1 MFQVACPYCPSLPPD
16 MLRGANARRLFSI
29 EDWERGSKGMTGR
42 WWMLVGLLCVG
53 LAGCRKESQTAEAK
67 DRHSGAEEAHVTVRV
82 EAVRRGTIVQT
93 VEGLG
98 RSVAIPAKLAMLT
111 PAVEGHVH
119 ELVVKQ
125 GETVKKGQPIVE
137 LDQAVALADLAEKT
151 ATRDGLKASLALL
164 KSLPRRE
171 ERRSNELAV
180 EQAKV
185 ALERARAAAERLR
198 PLLARREVSEQ
209 QVFEAELAVT
219 SARLLQ
225 QSAEAQLQAMLIGP
239 RPEAV
244 AEAEAKITVAD
255 GLVAFSKA
263 HLDLHT
269 IRAPIDG
276 VLDSLTCH
284 PGQTIAIGTP
294 IGEVVDTRQI
304 FVSVYLP
311 ARSAQAVH
319 VGQKAQL
326 RIVESRPES
335 SGEAASGDAGLEGKV
350 DFVGR
355 LADVQTGN
363 LPVLILV
370 ENPAGR
376 LTLGQTMGV
385 TITVDEHSGVLEVP
399 SAAILD
405 QGEGPVLSVVRDGK
419 TVALR
424 PELRTSQG
432 GWVAISKTDLKE
444 GEPVIV
450 EGGYNL
456 PEGTAV
462 KTEEAAGKTEGKAEK
477 AEEKAGKAEGKAVK
491 PDKTKAGSEHEQ

>member
-1 MFQVACPYCPSLPPD
+1 M
-16 MLRGANARRLFSI
+16 
-29 EDWERGSKGMTGR
+29 
-42 WWMLVGLLCVG
+42 
-53 LAGCRKESQTAEAK
+53 
-67 DRHSGAEEAHVTVRV
+67 
-82 EAVRRGTIVQT
+82 
-93 VEGLG
+93 
-98 RSVAIPAKLAMLT
+98 
-111 PAVEGHVH
+111 
-119 ELVVKQ
+119 
-125 GETVKKGQPIVE
+125 
-137 LDQAVALADLAEKT
+137 
-151 ATRDGLKASLALL
+151 
-164 KSLPRRE
+164 
-171 ERRSNELAV
+171 
-180 EQAKV
+180 
-185 ALERARAAAERLR
+185 
-198 PLLARREVSEQ
+198 
-209 QVFEAELAVT
+209 T

-225 QSAEAQLQAMLIGP
+225 QTAEAQLQAMLIGP

-244 AEAEAKITVAD
+244 AEAEARITVAD
-255 GLVAFSKA
+255 GAVAFSKA

-276 VLDSLTCH
+276 VLDNLTCH
-284 PGQTIAIGTP
+284 PGQTIAIGAP

-335 SGEAASGDAGLEGKV
+335 SGEAARGDAGLEGKV

-376 LTLGQTMGV
+376 FTLGQTMGV

-405 QGEGPVLSVVRDGK
+405 QGEGPVLTVVRDGK
-419 TVALR
+419 TVALH
-424 PELRTSQG
+424 PELGTSQG

-462 KTEEAAGKTEGKAEK
+462 KTEEATGKAK
-477 AEEKAGKAEGKAVK
+477 RKRARPKG
-491 PDKTKAGSEHEQ
+491 QR

>member
-1 MFQVACPYCPSLPPD
+1 MS
-16 MLRGANARRLFSI
+16 
-29 EDWERGSKGMTGR
+29 GR
-42 WWMLVGLLCVG
+42 WWTLVGLLCLG
-53 LAGCRKESQTAEAK
+53 LAGCHKESQTAEAK
-67 DRHSGAEEAHVTVRV
+67 DEHSGAEEAHVTVQV
-82 EAVRRGTIVQT
+82 EAARRGTVVET

-98 RSVAIPAKLAMLT
+98 RSEAIPAKLAMLT

-137 LDQAVALADLAEKT
+137 LDQTVALADLAEKT

-185 ALERARAAAERLR
+185 ALERAKAALERLR
-198 PLLARREVSEQ
+198 PLLARREVSQQ

-225 QSAEAQLQAMLIGP
+225 QTAEAQLQAMLIGP

-244 AEAEAKITVAD
+244 AEAQAKITVAD
-255 GLVAFSKA
+255 GAVAFSKA
-263 HLDLHT
+263 HLDFHT

-294 IGEVVDTRQI
+294 IGEVVDSRQI

-311 ARSAQAVH
+311 ARSAHAVH
-319 VGQKAQL
+319 VGQKAQV
-326 RIVESRPES
+326 RIAESRPES
-335 SGEAASGDAGLEGKV
+335 SSGAAASGDGGLEGKV

-376 LTLGQTMGV
+376 LTLGQTLGV
-385 TITVDEHSGVLEVP
+385 TITVDEHTGVLEVP
-399 SAAILD
+399 AAAILD
-405 QGEGPVLSVVRDGK
+405 LGEGPVSSVVRDGK
-419 TVALR
+419 TVALH
-424 PELRTSQG
+424 PEVGTAQG
-432 GWVAISKTDLKE
+432 GWVAVSKTDLKE

-462 KTEEAAGKTEGKAEK
+462 KPAET
-477 AEEKAGKAEGKAVK
+477 AVKAEGTAAK
-491 PDKTKAGSEHEQ
+491 PDKTKAGPEHEG

>member
-1 MFQVACPYCPSLPPD
+1 MRDLRACGWSPAGWTIRINHFACPYCPSLPRIC
-16 MLRGANARRLFSI
+16 LRGGNAHRLFSI
-29 EDWERGSKGMTGR
+29 KDWERGSKGMTVRR
-42 WWMLVGLLCVG
+42 WMFVGLLCVG

-67 DRHSGAEEAHVTVRV
+67 DGHSGAEEAHVTVRV
-82 EAVRRGTIVQT
+82 ETARRGTIVQT

-98 RSVAIPAKLAMLT
+98 RSEAIPAKLAMLT

-119 ELVVKQ
+119 ELVIKQ

-137 LDQAVALADLAEKT
+137 LDQSVALADLAEKM

-185 ALERARAAAERLR
+185 ALERAKAAAERLR

-209 QVFEAELAVT
+209 QAFEAELAVT

-225 QSAEAQLQAMLIGP
+225 QTAEAQLHAMLIGP

-244 AEAEAKITVAD
+244 AEAEARITVAD
-255 GLVAFSKA
+255 GAVAFSKA
-263 HLDLHT
+263 HLDFHT

-319 VGQKAQL
+319 VGQKAL
-326 RIVESRPES
+326 VRIVESRPES

-350 DFVGR
+350 NFVGR

-376 LTLGQTMGV
+376 LTLGQT
-385 TITVDEHSGVLEVP
+385 
-399 SAAILD
+399 
-405 QGEGPVLSVVRDGK
+405 
-419 TVALR
+419 
-424 PELRTSQG
+424 
-432 GWVAISKTDLKE
+432 
-444 GEPVIV
+444 
-450 EGGYNL
+450 
-456 PEGTAV
+456 
-462 KTEEAAGKTEGKAEK
+462 
-477 AEEKAGKAEGKAVK
+477 
-491 PDKTKAGSEHEQ
+491 

>member
-1 MFQVACPYCPSLPPD
+1 
-16 MLRGANARRLFSI
+16 
-29 EDWERGSKGMTGR
+29 MTGR
-42 WWMLVGLLCVG
+42 WWMIVGLLCVG
-53 LAGCRKESQTAEAK
+53 LAGCHKESPTAEAK
-67 DRHSGAEEAHVTVRV
+67 DEHSGEEEAHVSVRV
-82 EAVRRGTIVQT
+82 EAARRGNIVQS

-98 RSVAIPAKLAMLT
+98 RSEAIPTKLAMLT

-119 ELVVKQ
+119 ELAVKQ

-137 LDQAVALADLAEKT
+137 LDQSVALADLAEKT
-151 ATRDGLKASLALL
+151 ATRNSLRASLALL

-185 ALERARAAAERLR
+185 AFERAKAASERLR
-198 PLLARREVSEQ
+198 PLWARHEVSEQ

-219 SARLLQ
+219 SAQLLQ
-225 QSAEAQLQAMLIGP
+225 QTAEAQLRAMLIGP

-294 IGEVVDTRQI
+294 IGEVVDTRQV

-311 ARSAQAVH
+311 ARSAQSVH
-319 VGQKAQL
+319 VGQKAQV

-335 SGEAASGDAGLEGKV
+335 SAETASGDTGLEGKV
-350 DFVGR
+350 NFVGR
-355 LADVQTGN
+355 LADAQTGN
-363 LPVLILV
+363 LPVLIMV
-370 ENPAGR
+370 ENPDGR

-385 TITVDEHSGVLEVP
+385 TITVAEHSGVLEVP
-399 SAAILD
+399 STAVLD
-405 QGEGPVLSVVRDGK
+405 QGEGPVLTVVREDK
-419 TVALR
+419 TVALH
-424 PELRTSQG
+424 PELGISQG
-432 GWVAISKTDLKE
+432 GWVTVSKTDLKE
-444 GEPVIV
+444 GEPVII

-456 PEGTAV
+456 PEGTPV
-462 KTEEAAGKTEGKAEK
+462 KTAEAKGKAEEKEGKAEGKAEK
-477 AEEKAGKAEGKAVK
+477 ADDKDGKAEKKDGKAEEATVK

>member
-1 MFQVACPYCPSLPPD
+1 
-16 MLRGANARRLFSI
+16 MLSGDTARRHLFDRGLGARKQRHDRSMVDDRGTALRWACRLPQG
-29 EDWERGSKGMTGR
+29 EPDGGSQGRAFRRGRSPRDGPGRGSQ
-42 WWMLVGLLCVG
+42 
-53 LAGCRKESQTAEAK
+53 A
-67 DRHSGAEEAHVTVRV
+67 RHDHPNRRRPGTQRGNSRQARDADARC
-82 EAVRRGTIVQT
+82 RGTCPRA
-93 VEGLG
+93 G
-98 RSVAIPAKLAMLT
+98 R
-111 PAVEGHVH
+111 
-119 ELVVKQ
+119 
-125 GETVKKGQPIVE
+125 
-137 LDQAVALADLAEKT
+137 QAR
-151 ATRDGLKASLALL
+151 RDGQERPTDRRARPVGCPRR
-164 KSLPRRE
+164 PRRE
-171 ERRSNELAV
+171 DGHARRPQSLAGAPQV
-180 EQAKV
+180 TASARGAQA
-185 ALERARAAAERLR
+185 ALERLR
-198 PLLARREVSEQ
+198 PLRAQREVSEQ

-219 SARLLQ
+219 SAQILQ
-225 QSAEAQLQAMLIGP
+225 QTAEAQLHAMLIGP

-244 AEAEAKITVAD
+244 AEVEAKIAVAD
-255 GLVAFSKA
+255 GAVAFSTA

-319 VGQKAQL
+319 VGQKAQV

-350 DFVGR
+350 NFVGR

-370 ENPAGR
+370 DNPAGR

-419 TVALR
+419 TVALH
-424 PELRTSQG
+424 PELGTSQG

-462 KTEEAAGKTEGKAEK
+462 KTEEAAGK
-477 AEEKAGKAEGKAVK
+477 AEGATGK
-491 PDKTKAGSEHEQ
+491 PDKTKAGSEHQE

>member
-1 MFQVACPYCPSLPPD
+1 
-16 MLRGANARRLFSI
+16 
-29 EDWERGSKGMTGR
+29 
-42 WWMLVGLLCVG
+42 
-53 LAGCRKESQTAEAK
+53 
-67 DRHSGAEEAHVTVRV
+67 
-82 EAVRRGTIVQT
+82 
-93 VEGLG
+93 
-98 RSVAIPAKLAMLT
+98 MLT

-137 LDQAVALADLAEKT
+137 LDQTVALADLAEKT

-185 ALERARAAAERLR
+185 ALERAKAAAERLR

-225 QSAEAQLQAMLIGP
+225 QTAEAQLHAMLIGP

-244 AEAEAKITVAD
+244 AEAEARITVAD
-255 GLVAFSKA
+255 GAVAFSKA

-269 IRAPIDG
+269 IRAPING

-284 PGQTIAIGTP
+284 PGQTIAIGAP

-319 VGQKAQL
+319 VGQKAL
-326 RIVESRPES
+326 VRIVESHPES
-335 SGEAASGDAGLEGKV
+335 SGEAARGDAGLEGKV

-355 LADVQTGN
+355 IADVQTGN

-419 TVALR
+419 TVALH
-424 PELRTSQG
+424 PEL
-432 GWVAISKTDLKE
+432 
-444 GEPVIV
+444 
-450 EGGYNL
+450 
-456 PEGTAV
+456 GTWARP
-462 KTEEAAGKTEGKAEK
+462 KRKRARPKRKRARPKG
-477 AEEKAGKAEGKAVK
+477 
-491 PDKTKAGSEHEQ
+491 QR

>member
-1 MFQVACPYCPSLPPD
+1 
-16 MLRGANARRLFSI
+16 
-29 EDWERGSKGMTGR
+29 MTGR
-42 WWMLVGLLCVG
+42 WWMMVALLCVG
-53 LAGCRKESQTAEAK
+53 LAGCRKEIPTAEAK
-67 DRHSGAEEAHVTVRV
+67 DEHSEDGEAHVTVRV
-82 EAVRRGTIVQT
+82 EAARRGNIAQT

-98 RSVAIPAKLAMLT
+98 RSEAIPAKLAMLT

-119 ELVVKQ
+119 DLVVKQ
-125 GETVKKGQPIVE
+125 GEMVKKGQPIVE
-137 LDQAVALADLAEKT
+137 LDQSVPLADLAEKT
-151 ATRDGLKASLALL
+151 ATRDGLKASLVLL
-164 KSLPRRE
+164 KSIPRPE

-185 ALERARAAAERLR
+185 ALERAKIALERLR
-198 PLLARREVSEQ
+198 PLRARGEIPETQIVDG
-209 QVFEAELAVT
+209 ELAVT
-219 SARLLQ
+219 SARILQ
-225 QSAEAQLQAMLIGP
+225 QTAEAQLHVTLIGP

-244 AEAEAKITVAD
+244 AEAEAKITVAN
-255 GLVAFSKA
+255 GAVAFSKA

-294 IGEVVDTRQI
+294 IGEVVDTRQV

-319 VGQKAQL
+319 VGQKAQV
-326 RIVESRPES
+326 RIVESRSEA
-335 SGEAASGDAGLEGKV
+335 SGEAASGDTGLEGKV

-370 ENPAGR
+370 ENPEGR
-376 LTLGQTMGV
+376 LTVGQTMGV
-385 TITVDEHSGVLEVP
+385 TITVGEQSEVLEVP
-399 SAAILD
+399 SNAIID
-405 QGEGPVLSVVRDGK
+405 QGEGPVLTIVREGK
-419 TVALR
+419 TVALH
-424 PELRTSQG
+424 PELGTSHQ
-432 GWVAISKTDLKE
+432 GWVAVSKTDLKE

-462 KTEEAAGKTEGKAEK
+462 KPEEAKGKAEEQEGKTEEKAEKHEEKDVK
-477 AEEKAGKAEGKAVK
+477 AEEKESKAEEATVK
-491 PDKTKAGSEHEQ
+491 PRQVQGRLGG

>member
-1 MFQVACPYCPSLPPD
+1 
-16 MLRGANARRLFSI
+16 
-29 EDWERGSKGMTGR
+29 MTGR
-42 WWMLVGLLCVG
+42 WWMILALLCAG
-53 LAGCRKESQTAEAK
+53 FAGCHKESQTAEAK
-67 DRHSGAEEAHVTVRV
+67 DEHSEEGEAHVTVQV
-82 EAVRRGTIVQT
+82 EAAKRGDIIQT

-98 RSVAIPAKLAMLT
+98 RSEAIPAKLAMLT

-137 LDQAVALADLAEKT
+137 LDQSVALADLAEKT
-151 ATRDGLKASLALL
+151 ATRDSLRASLTLL
-164 KSLPRRE
+164 KSIPRPD
-171 ERRSNELAV
+171 ERKSNELAV

-185 ALERARAAAERLR
+185 ALERAKAAAQRLR
-198 PLLARREVSEQ
+198 PLLARHEVSEQ
-209 QVFEAELAVT
+209 QVFEADLAVT
-219 SARLLQ
+219 SARLALETAQ
-225 QSAEAQLQAMLIGP
+225 AQLHAMLIGP

-244 AEAEAKITVAD
+244 AEAEAKIAVAE

-294 IGEVVDTRQI
+294 IGEVVDTRQV

-319 VGQKAQL
+319 VGQIAQV
-326 RIVESRPES
+326 RIVESRPDS
-335 SGEAASGDAGLEGKV
+335 SAAVAGNDEGLDGKV
-350 DFVGR
+350 NFVGR
-355 LADVQTGN
+355 LADTQTGN

-370 ENPAGR
+370 ENPAG
-376 LTLGQTMGV
+376 LLSVGQTMGV
-385 TITVDEHSGVLEVP
+385 TIVVNQHTGRLQVP
-399 SAAILD
+399 AAAVVD
-405 QGEGPVLSVVRDGK
+405 QGEGPVLTVIRDGK
-419 TVALR
+419 TVPLH
-424 PELRTSQG
+424 PELGMSQK

-462 KTEEAAGKTEGKAEK
+462 KTEEKAQEHADKGEEKDDKADEKAEK
-477 AEEKAGKAEGKAVK
+477 TADEHGQAKEKPVRAEEPAVK
-491 PDKTKAGSEHEQ
+491 PEKSKAGPERER

>member
-1 MFQVACPYCPSLPPD
+1 M
-16 MLRGANARRLFSI
+16 I
-29 EDWERGSKGMTGR
+29 ENRERGSKGMTGR
-42 WWMLVGLLCVG
+42 WWMLVALLCVG
-53 LAGCRKESQTAEAK
+53 LAGCHKESQTAEAK
-67 DRHSGAEEAHVTVRV
+67 DEHSEEEEAHVAVRV
-82 EAVRRGTIVQT
+82 EAARRGTIVQT
-93 VEGLG
+93 VEALG
-98 RSVAIPAKLAMLT
+98 RSEAIPAKLAMLT

-137 LDQAVALADLAEKT
+137 LNQSVALADLAEKT
-151 ATRDGLKASLALL
+151 ATRDSLRASLALL
-164 KSLPRRE
+164 KSIPRPE

-185 ALERARAAAERLR
+185 ALERAKAAAERLR
-198 PLLARREVSEQ
+198 PLFARHEVSEQ
-209 QVFEAELAVT
+209 QVFEADLAVT
-219 SARLLQ
+219 SARILLQ
-225 QSAEAQLQAMLIGP
+225 TAEAQLHAMLIGP

-294 IGEVVDTRQI
+294 IGEVVDTRQV

-311 ARSAQAVH
+311 ARSVQVVH
-319 VGQKAQL
+319 VGQKARV
-326 RIVESRPES
+326 RIVESRPEPA
-335 SGEAASGDAGLEGKV
+335 GEPASEEAGLEGKV

-355 LADVQTGN
+355 LADAQTGN

-370 ENPAGR
+370 DNPDGR
-376 LTLGQTMGV
+376 LSVGQTMGV
-385 TITVDEHSGVLEVP
+385 TITVAEQSGVLEVP
-399 SAAILD
+399 SVAILD
-405 QGEGPVLSVVRDGK
+405 QGEGPVLTAVREGK
-419 TVALR
+419 TVALH
-424 PELRTSQG
+424 PELGTSQA
-432 GWVAISKTDLKE
+432 GWMAVSKTDLKE

-462 KTEEAAGKTEGKAEK
+462 KTEEPTSKNEEEDSKSAAKAATTEEH
-477 AEEKAGKAEGKAVK
+477 ENKAEGAVRK
-491 PDKTKAGSEHEQ
+491 PEATKARSEVKK

>member
-1 MFQVACPYCPSLPPD
+1 
-16 MLRGANARRLFSI
+16 
-29 EDWERGSKGMTGR
+29 MTGR

-67 DRHSGAEEAHVTVRV
+67 DGHSGAEEAHVTVRV
-82 EAVRRGTIVQT
+82 EAARRGTIVQT

-98 RSVAIPAKLAMLT
+98 RSEAIPAKLAMLT

-185 ALERARAAAERLR
+185 ALERAKAAAERLR

-225 QSAEAQLQAMLIGP
+225 QTAEAQLHAMLIGP

-244 AEAEAKITVAD
+244 AEAEARITVAD
-255 GLVAFSKA
+255 GAVAFSKA
-263 HLDLHT
+263 HLDFHT

-319 VGQKAQL
+319 VGQKAL
-326 RIVESRPES
+326 VRIVESHPES

-350 DFVGR
+350 NFVGR

-419 TVALR
+419 TVALH
-424 PELRTSQG
+424 PELGTSQG

-462 KTEEAAGKTEGKAEK
+462 KTEEATGKAEAKEGKTEAKEGKAEG
-477 AEEKAGKAEGKAVK
+477 ATVK
-491 PDKTKAGSEHEQ
+491 PDKTKAGSEHEE

>member
-1 MFQVACPYCPSLPPD
+1 
-16 MLRGANARRLFSI
+16 
-29 EDWERGSKGMTGR
+29 MTGGWR
-42 WWMLVGLLCVG
+42 MMVGLLCVG
-53 LAGCRKESQTAEAK
+53 LAGCHKESQTAEAK
-67 DRHSGAEEAHVTVRV
+67 DEHSGEAEAHVTVRV
-82 EAVRRGTIVQT
+82 EAARRGNIVQT

-98 RSVAIPAKLAMLT
+98 RSEAIPTRLAMLT

-119 ELVVKQ
+119 ELAAKQ
-125 GETVKKGQPIVE
+125 GDTVKKGDPIVE
-137 LDQAVALADLAEKT
+137 LDQSVALADLAEKT
-151 ATRDGLKASLALL
+151 ATRDSLKAGLVLL
-164 KSLPRRE
+164 KSLPRPD

-185 ALERARAAAERLR
+185 ALQRARAAAERLR
-198 PLLARREVSEQ
+198 PLLARHEVSEQ
-209 QVFEAELAVT
+209 QVFEADLAVT
-219 SARLLQ
+219 SAQLMQ
-225 QSAEAQLQAMLIGP
+225 QTAEAQLHAMLIGP

-276 VLDSLTCH
+276 VLDNLTCH

-294 IGEVVDTRQI
+294 IGEVVDTRQV

-311 ARSAQAVH
+311 ARSAQSVH
-319 VGQKAQL
+319 VGQKAQV
-326 RIVESRPES
+326 RIVESGQES

-350 DFVGR
+350 EFVGR
-355 LADVQTGN
+355 LADTQTGN

-370 ENPAGR
+370 QNPDGR
-376 LTLGQTMGV
+376 LSVGQTMGV
-385 TITVDEHSGVLEVP
+385 TITVAEHSGVLEAP
-399 SAAILD
+399 STAILD
-405 QGEGPVLSVVRDGK
+405 QGEGPVLTIVREGK
-419 TVALR
+419 TVELH
-424 PELRTSQG
+424 PELGTSRG

-462 KTEEAAGKTEGKAEK
+462 KTEEAKGKAEEKEDRAERKAENTEEKDGKTEEKEGKAER
-477 AEEKAGKAEGKAVK
+477 ATVK
-491 PDKTKAGSEHEQ
+491 PDKIKAGSEVEK